1 MYVEPKGGQLAP
13 TGQAMYFSISV
24 MYKDPGTYKNIL
36 YIIMEFETI
45 EVLIILIFK

>member
-13 TGQAMYFSISV
+13 TGQAMYISVNV
-24 MYKDPGTYKNIL
+24 MYKDPETYKSNL

-45 EVLIILIFK
+45 EVLIISIF